1 MKSLISLHG
10 VFLNI
15 YGTGVLIT
23 GESGIGKSE
32 LALALV
38 HRKHQLIADDITE
51 FFLENDEKILG
62 RCPQLLQG
70 FLAIHGIGVL
80 NVPKLF
86 GFESI
91 LSEQYLS
98 LIIHLTE
105 EVSSVPALENSIEY
119 LTVLDKKIPQIKLSI
134 LQHRHLD
141 ILIETLVRHFK
152 LKQLGYD
159 AGQEFVQQQQDQL
172 T

>member
-1 MKSLISLHG
+1 MKTLISLHG
-10 VFLNI
+10 IFLNI
-15 YGTGVLIT
+15 YNTGVLIT

-38 HRKHQLIADDITE
+38 QRKHQLIADDITE
-51 FFLENDEKILG
+51 FCVLDEDKILG

-70 FLAIHGIGVL
+70 FLAIYGIGVL
-80 NVPKLF
+80 NIPKLF
-86 GFESI
+86 GSESI
-91 LSEQYLS
+91 LSEQFLS

-105 EVSSVPALENSIEY
+105 EVTCTPALENSIEY
-119 LTVLDKKIPQIKLSI
+119 VTVLDKKIPQIKLSI

-141 ILIETLVRHFK
+141 ILIETLVRHH
-152 LKQLGYD
+152 QLRQMGYD